1 MLAVQSIIPPESSTG
16 LLKLRGA
23 CYHALSGRPGP
34 APRPLRGALGN
45 VSASSQ
51 QLRQTASRGSC
62 ARRGSPSPE
71 LSWGV
76 FSAAAAPRSPGDS
89 PLALWP
95 QEALPTR
102 PVWEQG
108 PSQAGPDRRGKERD
122 GQPICCPRAPPG
134 HSAGRLSLL
143 PALPRNPR
151 QRAARSPST
160 GPTSVRPMTRT
171 QRRVPTGRALRHPDP
186 CNRAGWASSL
196 TRRRPGHAG
205 QGT

>member
-108 PSQAGPDRRGKERD
+108 PSRAGPDRRGKERD
-122 GQPICCPRAPPG
+122 GQPICCPRAPPWPLCWAAVPAA
-134 HSAGRLSLL
+134 SPAEESPTAGSQESFHR
-143 PALPRNPR
+143 AHVCVAHDTGAAEGAHWTGAETPRP
-151 QRAARSPST
+151 
-160 GPTSVRPMTRT
+160 
-171 QRRVPTGRALRHPDP
+171 L
-186 CNRAGWASSL
+186 
-196 TRRRPGHAG
+196 
-205 QGT
+205 